1 MSPSSALRVDPVLT
15 MKQLGHFRNASWS
28 GVSAAIRSALVM
40 LTSLL
45 ALRLLGSY
53 QYGHVVTWLS
63 LYVVYLSLSS
73 NAFTMLVVRLMAL
86 SNPDD
91 LYYHS
96 KPIATAV
103 TFCFASLI
111 LLIAVTIF
119 LCAFLIRQPKFVEI
133 LPPRFDELI
142 MLMGTLTSIQTIVA
156 LQAAVIEGRG
166 RLDLATK
173 SQLVGP
179 IFVFALLA
187 LAFIFGAAIEAR
199 HYVAVLCAGSLADM
213 FLLWLVRRRLLLPLL
228 TEAPTLRSMRGVLQM
243 LRSGGMLQAASL
255 LNLFLEPTNKF
266 LLNNYAGP
274 STVAIYD
281 LAMKVIWG
289 IQYLMGSAMRVFLHM
304 GSQDRVAVGRSFSR
318 AICLLGVPVV
328 AMHVVGIL
336 FLYFASHYWVE
347 LDTVSLIIFFGIAS
361 ISNLGMIYVTPF
373 YLSLIG
379 RRELNFIF
387 MLHAL
392 QAFVNASLSIALIPY
407 FGLVGSAFG
416 LLVATVI
423 NGVAICLRC
432 DVERES
438 AADESF
444 AIRKAFRRITLASGL
459 LVVTVGWS
467 LFGEGGVLGLF
478 GIVAS
483 LALIMIKEPLVQK
496 VSAFFSPKRQL
507 P

>member
-1 MSPSSALRVDPVLT
+1 
-15 MKQLGHFRNASWS
+15 MKSLGHFRNASWG
-28 GVSAAIRSALVM
+28 GVSAAIRSVVVM

-45 ALRLLGSY
+45 ALRLLGAP
-53 QYGHVVTWLS
+53 QFGQVATWLS
-63 LYVVYLSLSS
+63 LYILYLSLNS

-86 SNPDD
+86 SDADSLHDRPNA
-91 LYYHS
+91 
-96 KPIATAV
+96 IATAV
-103 TFCFASLI
+103 AFCLLSLI
-111 LLIAVTIF
+111 LLFVITIF
-119 LCAFLIRQPKFVEI
+119 LGAFLIHQPKFVEA
-133 LPPRFDELI
+133 LPPRFDEVIL
-142 MLMGTLTSIQTIVA
+142 LMGTLTGIQTIVA
-156 LQAAVIEGRG
+156 LQAAVIEGKG

-173 SQLVGP
+173 AQLIGP
-179 IFVFALLA
+179 MFVFAVLLMV
-187 LAFIFGAAIEAR
+187 FIFGAAIEAR
-199 HYVAVLCAGSLADM
+199 HYVAVLCIGALVDL
-213 FLLWLVRRRLLLPLL
+213 FLLWSVRRRLLLPLL
-228 TEAPTLRSMRGVLQM
+228 TEAPTLRSMRGILQM

-266 LLNNYAGP
+266 LLNNYSGP

-289 IQYLMGSAMRVFLHM
+289 IQYLMGSAMRVFLHI

-347 LDTVSLIIFFGIAS
+347 LDTVPLIIFFGIAS

-387 MLHAL
+387 MTHAL
-392 QAFVNASLSIALIPY
+392 LAIVNASLSVALIPH

-423 NGVAICLRC
+423 NGSALYLRC
-432 DVERES
+432 DVERKS

-444 AIRKAFRRITLASGL
+444 ATRKAFRRIALTSGL

-483 LALIMIKEPLVQK
+483 LALIIRKEPIVQK
-496 VSAFFSPKRQL
+496 VSAFFLPKRQQ